1 MVDLLCGER
10 GIVPYEPP
18 MGIKSSAA
26 ADGGKVGGPLRNQ
39 PGDQSMYCPFFGL
52 QEKPFSITPDPR
64 FLFLSPSHQEALGH
78 LLYGIE
84 ERKGFIS
91 VTGEVGTG
99 KTLLCRALLDR
110 LGSDVRTALI
120 FNSFLSEMELLR
132 SINEDFGI
140 SQGGA
145 TRKELID
152 LLNNYLIGE
161 FSAGRN
167 AVLIIDEAQNLA
179 PPVLEQIRMLSNLET
194 ERGKLLQIVLVGQPE
209 LRQQLGRPELRQL
222 NQRIALRYHIQP
234 FNRQETV
241 DYINHRLVVAGSHGG
256 VKFSRRALSA
266 IYRLS
271 AGVPRK
277 INLLCDRA
285 MLSAY
290 VHESNLIEHTHV
302 RQASHELA
310 GQDGG
315 ASRPA
320 ARDRSRY
327 RLLIMQGLFLGL
339 ALTVG
344 GGTWLGLNWSKI
356 LEVLVVMPGEMTG
369 TSAKALIA
377 SSDGAAEPP
386 KDVQIAKLP
395 ETSGDHA
402 PPQDQLDS
410 PPLTGN
416 GMSGETST
424 SGEAVEGLTRSIAGI
439 SGFSPAGLLGE
450 VLLRALLVEFRRDL
464 QQRGASAK
472 PTLVHVASGFGL
484 EMLPIRIDLNRL
496 KQFRVAC
503 LVETASSPASE
514 PTLLIVRGVSA
525 EGVELTDASGVIRR
539 LGDAEFAKHWFGQAY
554 LFHRRGLELRQIL
567 SRGKQNPEVRML
579 QRRLSELGYMETEPT
594 GLFDDETT
602 EAVRRLQKE
611 HAIQVDGAAGAA
623 TKIVLYHLVGRSL
636 AEVRQ
641 E

>member
-1 MVDLLCGER
+1 
-10 GIVPYEPP
+10 
-18 MGIKSSAA
+18 
-26 ADGGKVGGPLRNQ
+26 
-39 PGDQSMYCPFFGL
+39 MYCPFFGL

-140 SQGGA
+140 SQGWA

-152 LLNNYLIGE
+152 LLNHYLIGE

-209 LRQQLGRPELRQL
+209 LRQQLARPELRQL

-302 RQASHELA
+302 RQAWHELA

-315 ASRPA
+315 ASRAA

-356 LEVLVVMPGEMTG
+356 LEVLVVMPREMAG

-416 GMSGETST
+416 AMSGETST

-472 PTLVHVASGFGL
+472 TTLVHVASGFGL

-539 LGDAEFAKHWFGQAY
+539 LGDAEFAKSWFGQAY